1 MRRLPVF
8 AVLAGLCVPGLT
20 APAACAP
27 PAGKLELKPCTLPGL
42 PPDARCGTHEVW
54 ENRTAKAGRK
64 IPLRVVLLP
73 AFGPGRLPD
82 PLVYFAGGPG
92 ASAVEDESW
101 IGEDFKALRRRRDI
115 LLVDVRGTGGSGR
128 LACPELT
135 GEDQYQEYLD
145 EYIPAG
151 KVKLCAERLRRT
163 VDLTHYT
170 IEASVD
176 DVEEV
181 RAALGYDKLNLFGT
195 SGGSRTALVYLRRY
209 PGRVRTVTLWGVVPT
224 DERGPF
230 PMARH
235 AQRALDGLIA
245 ECEQDAG
252 CRAAFPGLRDEV
264 AAVFQRVEREPV
276 VVRTPD
282 PRQGGPTEVRLT
294 RSGVAQIVRLMLY
307 QPETAVLLP
316 LHLHRAAQGD
326 WTLLARTGRQ
336 LTASIRTT
344 SNGYYFAATCS
355 EDLPFIDE
363 AAVPAAVAGTF
374 LGDLRIRKQQAAC
387 AVWPAGRLGREFLE
401 PVVSGVPALLL
412 SGERDPVTPPA
423 NAERAARTLAN
434 SLQVVLP
441 DGGHGLNGIQ
451 GAECANRMMVAF
463 IESGTV
469 QGLDTSC
476 VAGMRRPRFA
486 FHRDQE
492 PKVPAEELAR
502 LEGIYK
508 DEESGAMVRVELQ
521 GSHLRAVLAE
531 QSPLLLVPTSPTHFR
546 IGGMPPGYALLFHL
560 SGGRGDLLTLETPG
574 QPSQTL
580 KRDGA

>member
-8 AVLAGLCVPGLT
+8 AILAGLCIPGLAVST
-20 APAACAP
+20 ACAPAA
-27 PAGKLELKPCTLPGL
+27 GKLDLKPCALPGL
-42 PPDARCGTHEVW
+42 PPDARCGTYEVW
-54 ENRTAKAGRK
+54 ENRTTRTGRK

-73 AFGPGRLPD
+73 AFFPGRLPD

-101 IGEDFKALRRRRDI
+101 IGKDFENLRWRRDI
-115 LLVDVRGTGGSGR
+115 LLVDLRGTGESGR
-128 LACPELT
+128 LSCPELT
-135 GEDQYQEYLD
+135 GENHYQEYLD
-145 EYIPAG
+145 EYVPAG
-151 KVKLCAERLRRT
+151 KLKLCAERLRRT
-163 VDLTHYT
+163 VDLTRYT
-170 IEASVD
+170 LEASVD
-176 DVEEV
+176 DVDEV

-195 SGGSRTALVYLRRY
+195 SGGSRTALVYLRRH
-209 PGRVRTVTLWGVVPT
+209 PERVRTVTLWGVVPT
-224 DERGPF
+224 DERGPL

-235 AQRALDGLIA
+235 AQRALDGWIA

-252 CRAAFPGLRDEV
+252 CRAAFPRLRDEV

-276 VVRTPD
+276 EVRIAD
-282 PRQGGPTEVRLT
+282 PRKEGPVEVRLT

-336 LTASIRTT
+336 LAASIRTT
-344 SNGYYFAATCS
+344 SNGYYFAATCA

-387 AVWPAGRLGREFLE
+387 AVWPAARLGREFLD
-401 PVVSGVPALLL
+401 PVVSDVPALLL

-451 GAECANRMMVAF
+451 GVDCANRMMVAF
-463 IESGTV
+463 VEAGTV

-476 VAGMRRPRFA
+476 VAGMKRPRFA
-486 FHRDQE
+486 VQK
-492 PKVPAEELAR
+492 P
-502 LEGIYK
+502 
-508 DEESGAMVRVELQ
+508 
-521 GSHLRAVLAE
+521 
-531 QSPLLLVPTSPTHFR
+531 
-546 IGGMPPGYALLFHL
+546 
-560 SGGRGDLLTLETPG
+560 
-574 QPSQTL
+574 
-580 KRDGA
+580 